1 MEKWLATGGNVNITD
16 ENGNTPLYYAVG
28 YAGKIYDPTNFTGTK
43 RAVSK
48 KTINLLLEKG
58 ANVNVKN
65 NNGATPIYRSFGSG
79 TTQILLDQGAIL
91 NTQDNDGDTP
101 LHAAVL
107 GRYSSD
113 LDLLLEKGANVNAQN
128 KKARTPLHILVI
140 TSFFDSN
147 FVDTDFE
154 KKRDLAI
161 AQNLLTYGSNVNLR
175 DNDGKTPLMLA
186 QERGFTEMVNLLKSA
201 GATE

>member
-1 MEKWLATGGNVNITD
+1 MV
-16 ENGNTPLYYAVG
+16 
-28 YAGKIYDPTNFTGTK
+28 
-43 RAVSK
+43 
-48 KTINLLLEKG
+48 
-58 ANVNVKN
+58 
-65 NNGATPIYRSFGSG
+65 
-79 TTQILLDQGAIL
+79 
-91 NTQDNDGDTP
+91 
-101 LHAAVL
+101 

-128 KKARTPLHILVI
+128 KEARTPLHILVI

-161 AQNLLTYGSNVNLR
+161 AQNLLTHGSNVNLR

-201 GATE
+201 DAKEKK